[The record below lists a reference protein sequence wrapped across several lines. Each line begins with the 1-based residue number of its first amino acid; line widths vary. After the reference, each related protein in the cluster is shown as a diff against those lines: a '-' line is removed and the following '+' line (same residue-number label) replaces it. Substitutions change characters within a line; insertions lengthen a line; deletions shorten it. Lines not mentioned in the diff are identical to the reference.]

1 MGKVILFGSEKG
13 GTGKS
18 TLATNTAA
26 YLALQNK
33 DVILVDADKQRTSTT
48 WGQDRESCDRIKT
61 KVSSILAEGNIRAA
75 LMSLRD
81 KYEYVVVDCAGRD
94 SIELRTGMTA
104 ADVMISPLR
113 PSQFDLDTL
122 PRLLQVFEE
131 ASIINPSLKAYLVI
145 NQAPTNPFI
154 SEAQAAESVLKE
166 YEEFN
171 LVDAVIYD
179 RKIYRDCASEGM
191 SIFESKNEKA
201 KEDLE
206 KMLSLVVI

>member
-1 MGKVILFGSEKG
+1 MGKIILFGSQKG

-26 YLALQNK
+26 YLALNGK

-48 WGQDRESCDRIKT
+48 WGQDRESCDRIKI
-61 KVSSILAEGNIRAA
+61 KVSPILAEGNIRAP
-75 LMSLRD
+75 LLSLKE
-81 KYEYVVVDCAGRD
+81 KYEYVIVDCAGRD
-94 SIELRTGMTA
+94 SMELRTGMTA

-122 PRLLQVFEE
+122 PHLLQIFEE
-131 ASIINPSLKAYLVI
+131 ALIINPSLRAFLVI

-154 SEAQAAESVLKE
+154 SEALAAENVLKE
-166 YEEFN
+166 YKEFN

-179 RKIYRDCASEGM
+179 RKIYRDCASEGL

-201 KEDLE
+201 KEDFE
-206 KMLSLVVI
+206 KMLQMVVL